1 MTDLVAALL
10 LQDPDL
16 RIAGVLFWAAL
27 ALGLAYVAT
36 GQTRS
41 QRLRDR
47 VRALTAANTTQSPDH
62 RVDRLPMAV
71 RLAQHLLDRKLEAGA
86 RGVRTDDTLALKM
99 WRAGFYSASAPAWW
113 IVWRIASVPAGA
125 GIGALIVLAYTA
137 DMLSLRQAVTVGGLG
152 GAVLGLVAPP
162 IYRRNR
168 TDKRKIA
175 LRRAWPDLLDLL
187 ALTVGAGLT
196 LETALMRIRDLMA
209 QKSPDL
215 ARELTILTA
224 ELTYFGERAVAL
236 QNLNRRCDM
245 AEVDDLV
252 TALVQADQKG
262 LPLSGLLASTARE
275 QRRKRRMEVEKK
287 AASLPAK
294 LTVPMILF
302 FLPALLIVILA
313 PVAFRIGDVF

>member
-1 MTDLVAALL
+1 MTDLLAVLL
-10 LQDPDL
+10 LQDPGL
-16 RIAGVLFWAAL
+16 RVAGLMVWA
-27 ALGLAYVAT
+27 ALGLAVALAVT

-41 QRLRDR
+41 QRLRAR
-47 VRALTAANTTQSPDH
+47 VRALAPSDLAPQDIDPD
-62 RVDRLPMAV
+62 RPPIPV
-71 RLAQHLLDRKLEAGA
+71 RLAQHLLDRHLRARQRGIAGS
-86 RGVRTDDTLALKM
+86 GDTLALKM
-99 WRAGFYSASAPAWW
+99 WRAGFYGATAPAWW
-113 IVWRIASVPAGA
+113 VVWRIAAVPLAAGLCA
-125 GIGALIVLAYTA
+125 VILLALASEALLPRSALMLGATI
-137 DMLSLRQAVTVGGLG
+137 

-168 TDKRKIA
+168 SDRRVIA

-196 LETALMRIRDLMA
+196 LETALLRIRDLMT

-224 ELTYFGERAVAL
+224 ELTYFGERARAL
-236 QNLNRRCDM
+236 QNLNRRCDI

-252 TALVQADQKG
+252 TALIQADQKG
-262 LPLSGLLASTARE
+262 LPLNALLTATARE
-275 QRRKRRMEVEKK
+275 QRRKRRMEIEKK

-313 PVAFRIGDVF
+313 PVMFRIGAIF

>member
-1 MTDLVAALL
+1 MTDLLAALL

-16 RIAGVLFWAAL
+16 RIAGFMFWAAI
-27 ALGLAYVAT
+27 ALGLVYIAT
-36 GQTRS
+36 SQTRS
-41 QRLRDR
+41 QRLRER
-47 VRALTAANTTQSPDH
+47 VRALTASTTQPETKA
-62 RVDRLPMAV
+62 DRLPMAV
-71 RLAQHLLDRKLEAGA
+71 RLAQHLLDRRLETQGRDA
-86 RGVRTDDTLALKM
+86 RTEDTLAIRM

-113 IVWRIASVPAGA
+113 IVWRIASIPIGA
-125 GIGALIVLAYTA
+125 GIGALIVLAYTSEV
-137 DMLSLRQAVTVGGLG
+137 LTVRQAVAVGGLG
-152 GAVLGLVAPP
+152 GAALGLVAPP

-209 QKSPDL
+209 QKAPDL

-224 ELTYFGERAVAL
+224 ELTYFGERALAL

-252 TALVQADQKG
+252 AALVQADQKG
-262 LPLSGLLASTARE
+262 LPLAGLLTGTARE
-275 QRRKRRMEVEKK
+275 QRRKRRMEIEKK

-313 PVAFRIGDVF
+313 PVAFRMGDIF